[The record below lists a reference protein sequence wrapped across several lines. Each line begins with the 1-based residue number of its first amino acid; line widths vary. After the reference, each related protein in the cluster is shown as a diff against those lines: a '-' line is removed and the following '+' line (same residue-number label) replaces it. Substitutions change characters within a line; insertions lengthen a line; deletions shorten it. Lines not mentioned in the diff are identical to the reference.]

1 MPSFQKVEGGNAL
14 LTYIVL
20 HPISVKPNKSQQF
33 HEKIY
38 TIQELNYII
47 CNLCMSFS
55 KRKSQVFFARLEGKH
70 AMYKLNFFFMY
81 ITSSK
86 KARHLGNQ
94 YLGSQKFKLVNRIYL
109 TAMPIFAFLARMST
123 TARAQLRATTSEF
136 YKRQHTLFFLKS
148 TVKSVCFV
156 CFELRAGS
164 CKSELQLKVNY
175 RQKVNC
181 MKKFGLACQLLAE
194 SAQILSYNSL
204 SAAIH
209 LYMIWD

>member
-123 TARAQLRATTSEF
+123 QYYCCKGPQFRATASKF
-136 YKRQHTLFFLKS
+136 YKHTNSCTLSFFLIN
-148 TVKSVCFV
+148 
-156 CFELRAGS
+156 
-164 CKSELQLKVNY
+164 CKMFL
-175 RQKVNC
+175 
-181 MKKFGLACQLLAE
+181 
-194 SAQILSYNSL
+194 I
-204 SAAIH
+204 
-209 LYMIWD
+209 